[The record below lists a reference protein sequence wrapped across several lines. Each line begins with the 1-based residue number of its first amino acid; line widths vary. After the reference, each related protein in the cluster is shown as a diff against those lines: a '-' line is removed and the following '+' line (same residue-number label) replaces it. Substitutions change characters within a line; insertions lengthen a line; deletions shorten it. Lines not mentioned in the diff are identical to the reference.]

1 MVIHKS
7 FADFVLFLYVHMAS
21 ADGEFHSLEEGV
33 ILEKMAKIFPEE
45 SDPKKRFKEAVS
57 QYKSIDRSKMTSI
70 ISDTFKHFDQVKFA
84 QKYKVYTDMYDII
97 NADGKV
103 HESETKAMHELK
115 QIIELGAEKKHS
127 ETSN

>member
-103 HESETKAMHELK
+103 DQAETMALNALK
-115 QIIELGAEKKHS
+115 KIIDLGAAEH
-127 ETSN
+127 TS